1 MARKN
6 TKIVGKHNFGCL
18 EDIRA
23 FVALTAGLPGD
34 TLFHTTETDK
44 VEVTNYGTHHAIAVV
59 KTDAYR
65 PTNGW

>member
-6 TKIVGKHNFGCL
+6 TKIVGKHYFGCL

-34 TLFHTTETDK
+34 TLFDTYETEE
-44 VEVTNYGTHHAIAVV
+44 VEVKDYGTHHCIMIV
-59 KTDAYR
+59 KSDAYR
-65 PTNGW
+65 PTHG